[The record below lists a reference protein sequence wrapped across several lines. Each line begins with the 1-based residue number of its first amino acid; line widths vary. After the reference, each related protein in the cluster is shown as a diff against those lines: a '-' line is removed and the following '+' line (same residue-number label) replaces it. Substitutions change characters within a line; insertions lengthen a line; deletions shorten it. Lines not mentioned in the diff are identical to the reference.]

1 MIHEALDRMSKP
13 HRMQVRRA
21 FMRLEEAERL
31 EVVRLWLR
39 HRRACEKL
47 GCDPDPA
54 TLREAIADIRSEMV
68 I

>member
-1 MIHEALDRMSKP
+1 MFDDALNQMSRP

-21 FMRLEEAERL
+21 FQRLGPDEQR
-31 EVVRLWLR
+31 EVARIWQR
-39 HRRACEKL
+39 HRRACDRH

-54 TLREAIADIRSEMV
+54 TLREAIADIKGEM

>member
-1 MIHEALDRMSKP
+1 MFDDALNRMSKP

-21 FMRLEEAERL
+21 FQRLAAEEQR
-31 EVVRLWLR
+31 EVARIWQR
-39 HRRACEKL
+39 HRRACDRH

-54 TLREAIADIRSEMV
+54 TLREAIADIKGEM